1 MTRHERSGDDRPMT
15 LVTIR
20 GSALRRL
27 VEAVLLPHVD
37 TPAQYTGGELNQ
49 VVKDHAS
56 VKTKVVLGMP
66 DTYALGMSSLGLKVL
81 YHCWNERSDTLCERV
96 FAPWPDMEARMRQ
109 HSVPLYSLE
118 TFTPVR
124 DFDVFALSVAYEG
137 GFTNILTML
146 DLAGIPLK
154 AEERTM
160 RDPFVIMGGHTA
172 FAPEP
177 IADYIDA
184 FCIGEGEELAIDV
197 SNKISKLKAEGLG
210 RDAILFRLTREV
222 PGVY

>member
-1 MTRHERSGDDRPMT
+1 MSFTPIP
-15 LVTIR
+15 LR
-20 GSALRRL
+20 GNDLRRL
-27 VEAVLLPHVD
+27 VESQILPHVD

-49 VVKDHAS
+49 IVKDHGA
-56 VKTKVVLGMP
+56 VKIKVALGMP

-81 YHCWNERSDTLCERV
+81 YHCWNLRDDTVCERV
-96 FAPWPDMEARMRQ
+96 FAPWPDMEARLRE
-109 HSVPLYSLE
+109 HNIPLYSLE
-118 TFTPVR
+118 TFTPIR
-124 DFDVFALSVAYEG
+124 DFDVMALSVAYEG

-184 FCIGEGEELAIDV
+184 FCIGEGEELAVDV
-197 SNKISKLKAEGLG
+197 STKITELKALGL
-210 RDAILFRLTREV
+210 D
-222 PGVY
+222 